1 MTSEESWVYLRNSGL
16 RISFIALFSLIIS
29 FLIYSRLTIPNDVHP
44 VMLIPQLKDLAY
56 AILAITIVSL
66 ISIGYGVY
74 RIFKAE
80 QLRTANTNNLMSYI
94 TATFSDNKY
103 CKVMTISVIGYAIF
117 FGFISQIFIYRNDI
131 SFTQQGIIVPSV
143 NVIPCC
149 DLPGYVPIFTT
160 YLTDHFLILL
170 IPINV
175 ILALVVSILAGF
187 NITLNL
193 YLLKLTRMQNTKKI
207 SFVGSIGLMSG
218 LFIGCPTCAGS
229 LLYTLLG
236 FSIGTTTVAALAPL
250 QTILIIVS
258 IPALII
264 APFLIA
270 RGIRTR
276 STCKLA

>member
-1 MTSEESWVYLRNSGL
+1 MTSEENWVYLRNSGL

-94 TATFSDNKY
+94 TAIFSDNKY

-131 SFTQQGIIVPSV
+131 SFTQQGIVVPSV

-236 FSIGTTTVAALAPL
+236 FSIGTTVAALAPL

>member
-1 MTSEESWVYLRNSGL
+1 MTSEENWVYLRNSGL

-44 VMLIPQLKDLAY
+44 VMLIPQFKDLAY

-94 TATFSDNKY
+94 TAIFSDNKY
-103 CKVMTISVIGYAIF
+103 RKVITISVIGYAIF

-131 SFTQQGIIVPSV
+131 SFTQQGIVVPSV

-175 ILALVVSILAGF
+175 ILALIVSMLAGF

-236 FSIGTTTVAALAPL
+236 FSIGTTVAAHAPL
-250 QTILIIVS
+250 QPMLIIVS

-276 STCKLA
+276 

>member
-1 MTSEESWVYLRNSGL
+1 MTSEENWVYLRNSGL

-236 FSIGTTTVAALAPL
+236 FSIGTTVAALAPL

>member
-1 MTSEESWVYLRNSGL
+1 MTSEENWVYLRNSGL

-44 VMLIPQLKDLAY
+44 VMVTPQLKDLAY
-56 AILAITIVSL
+56 AILAITIASL

-74 RIFKAE
+74 RILKAE
-80 QLRTANTNNLMSYI
+80 QLRTANTNNLMSYM
-94 TATFSDNKY
+94 TVAFSDNKY
-103 CKVMTISVIGYAIF
+103 CKVMAISVIGYAIF

-131 SFTQQGIIVPSV
+131 SFAQQGIVVPSV

-218 LFIGCPTCAGS
+218 LFIGCPTCTGS

-236 FSIGTTTVAALAPL
+236 FSIGTTVAGLAPL

>member
-1 MTSEESWVYLRNSGL
+1 MTSEENWVYLRNSGL

-94 TATFSDNKY
+94 TAIFSDNKY

-131 SFTQQGIIVPSV
+131 SFTQQGIVVPSV

-193 YLLKLTRMQNTKKI
+193 YLLKLTRIQNTKKI

>member
-1 MTSEESWVYLRNSGL
+1 MTSEENWVYLRNSGL

-94 TATFSDNKY
+94 TATFSDTKY

-131 SFTQQGIIVPSV
+131 SFTQQGIVVPSV

-175 ILALVVSILAGF
+175 ILALIVSMLAGF

>member
-1 MTSEESWVYLRNSGL
+1 MSSEENWVYLRNSGL
-16 RISFIALFSLIIS
+16 RISFIALISLIMS
-29 FLIYSRLTIPNDVHP
+29 FAIYSRLTTPNDIHP
-44 VMLIPQLKDLAY
+44 VMVMHQLRDLAY
-56 AILAITIVSL
+56 TILAITIVSL

-80 QLRTANTNNLMSYI
+80 QLKTANINNLMSYM
-94 TATFSDNKY
+94 TVAFADNKY
-103 CKVMTISVIGYAIF
+103 RKVMIISVIGYAIF
-117 FGFISQIFIYRNDI
+117 FGFISNIFIYRNDI
-131 SFTQQGIIVPSV
+131 SFTQQGIVVPSV

-149 DLPGYVPIFTT
+149 DLPGYVPIFTM

-175 ILALVVSILAGF
+175 ILALVISILAGF
-187 NITLNL
+187 NITLNI

-229 LLYTLLG
+229 LLYTTLG
-236 FSIGTTTVAALAPL
+236 FSIGTTVAGLAAV

-270 RGIRTR
+270 RGIRIK

>member
-1 MTSEESWVYLRNSGL
+1 MTSEENWVYLRNSGL

-29 FLIYSRLTIPNDVHP
+29 YLIYSRLTIPNDVHP

-103 CKVMTISVIGYAIF
+103 CKAMTISVIGYAIF

-131 SFTQQGIIVPSV
+131 SFTQQGIVVPSV

-236 FSIGTTTVAALAPL
+236 FSVGTTVAALAPL

>member
-1 MTSEESWVYLRNSGL
+1 MSSEENWVYLRNSGL
-16 RISFIALFSLIIS
+16 RISFIALISLIIS
-29 FLIYSRLTIPNDVHP
+29 FAIYSRLTTPNDIHP
-44 VMLIPQLKDLAY
+44 VMVMHQLRDLAY
-56 AILAITIVSL
+56 TILAITIVSL

-80 QLRTANTNNLMSYI
+80 QLKTANINNLMSYM
-94 TATFSDNKY
+94 TVAFADNKY
-103 CKVMTISVIGYAIF
+103 RKVMIISVIGYAIF
-117 FGFISQIFIYRNDI
+117 FGFISNIFIYRNDI
-131 SFTQQGIIVPSV
+131 SFTQQGIVVPSV

-149 DLPGYVPIFTT
+149 DLPGYVPIFTM

-175 ILALVVSILAGF
+175 ILALVISILAGF
-187 NITLNL
+187 NITLNI

-229 LLYTLLG
+229 LLYTTLG
-236 FSIGTTTVAALAPL
+236 FSIGTTVAGLAAV

-270 RGIRTR
+270 RGIRIK

>member
-1 MTSEESWVYLRNSGL
+1 MTSEENWVYLRNSGL

-94 TATFSDNKY
+94 TAIFSDNKY

-131 SFTQQGIIVPSV
+131 SFTQQGIVVPSV

-175 ILALVVSILAGF
+175 ILALIVSMLAGF

-236 FSIGTTTVAALAPL
+236 FSIGTTVAALAPL

>member
-1 MTSEESWVYLRNSGL
+1 MSSEENWVYLRNSGL
-16 RISFIALFSLIIS
+16 RISFIALISLIIS
-29 FLIYSRLTIPNDVHP
+29 FAIYSRLTTPNDIHP
-44 VMLIPQLKDLAY
+44 VMVMPQLRDLAY
-56 AILAITIVSL
+56 TILAITIVSL

-80 QLRTANTNNLMSYI
+80 QLKTANINNLMSYM
-94 TATFSDNKY
+94 TVAFADNKY
-103 CKVMTISVIGYAIF
+103 RKVMIISVIGYAIF
-117 FGFISQIFIYRNDI
+117 FGFISNIFIYRNDI
-131 SFTQQGIIVPSV
+131 SFTQQGIVVPSV

-149 DLPGYVPIFTT
+149 DLPGYVPIFTM

-175 ILALVVSILAGF
+175 ILALVISILAGF
-187 NITLNL
+187 NITLNI

-229 LLYTLLG
+229 LLYTTLG
-236 FSIGTTTVAALAPL
+236 FSIGTTVAGLAAV

-270 RGIRTR
+270 RGIRIK

>member
-131 SFTQQGIIVPSV
+131 SFTQQGIVVPSV

-236 FSIGTTTVAALAPL
+236 FSIGTTVAALAPL